1 MGRGGGQV
9 VSMLSFYSDD
19 PSSIPAEAYSFLC
32 KICVWKITKIKKEL
46 TQFLKKAWKQ
56 TAKTHVKRHSTTE
69 WRISVTFEREVVD

>member
-32 KICVWKITKIKKEL
+32 KICVWKE
-46 TQFLKKAWKQ
+46 WK
-56 TAKTHVKRHSTTE
+56 
-69 WRISVTFEREVVD
+69 